1 MTTLENLENWFE
13 DKNKVMIALSG
24 GVDSALVA
32 YAAFQKLGTS
42 AIAVTADYKTLSEEE
57 LVTAKQICSEIGI
70 QQILLDYSELENE
83 DFVKNDSNRCFHCR
97 MELGDHLIELAKK
110 HDVDVIVDGTNLDD
124 LGDFRP
130 GIEALKQNGIRSPLV
145 ETNFSKSKIRKTA
158 KMVGLSVYDKPS
170 NSCLASRIPWGQ
182 RVTAERLIRI
192 EFGETIVKQL
202 TNVKQVRVRDMDGS
216 ARIEVEKQMI
226 SRFDEIILKQITEKL
241 KMIGFN
247 SVEIDQE
254 GYKPG
259 KINVIAD

>member
-57 LVTAKQICSEIGI
+57 LDTAKHICSEIGI

-83 DFVKNDSNRCFHCR
+83 DFVKNDSSRCFHCR

-110 HDVDVIVDGTNLDD
+110 HDVSVIVDGTNLDD

-145 ETNFSKSKIRKTA
+145 ETNFSKLKIRETA

-202 TNVKQVRVRDMDGS
+202 TNVKQVRVRDIGGS

-226 SRFDEIILKQITEKL
+226 SRFNEIILKQITEKL

-247 SVEIDQE
+247 SVEVDQE